1 MDEMNERDELNKAE
15 GGLARSDAADSAAL
29 RSAMSDGAG
38 DTAPQP
44 MSREEYDAA
53 ALPHISDEGSDDA
66 LPHTSDEDDE
76 DDEAALLRI
85 AEEEGDTSPCIL
97 PSELYDKIAAMSQMS
112 DDDDDDPMLIARELE
127 ERLNREDDPDDGKGI
142 FGGYIRL
149 PAFILLCVGVL
160 AGVVH
165 LCLSLSTAFSDFMS
179 GTVGAALRFCLA
191 KLSGVLP
198 FSLAE
203 TLIFMLP
210 VMIVLLFVA
219 SNALAAHKRRWWR
232 FFFSLLALISF
243 LYSLFVFSFVPSYNC
258 TKLEDRLGLDRRDV
272 SAQQLYDTALV
283 LTDDVN
289 SLVDDIT
296 FTYKDASIMPY
307 DIDELSDKIC
317 EAYDCF
323 TPTHSF
329 IQSMH
334 TRIKPLAI
342 SPLMTYTHIAGVY
355 AFYTGESNLNTN
367 FPDYTIPYTTAHEL
381 AHQRGIAREDEA
393 NFVAYLVCMESDDPY
408 IRYSASVSVLE
419 YVYSALAQAD
429 TDLYNRAVGQLDLHV
444 IYEMQ
449 SYSRFFSKYAENT
462 AATVSG
468 AVNDTFL
475 KLSGQSA
482 GSKSY
487 GLVVDLAVAYLC
499 PDSE

>member
-1 MDEMNERDELNKAE
+1 
-15 GGLARSDAADSAAL
+15 
-29 RSAMSDGAG
+29 
-38 DTAPQP
+38 
-44 MSREEYDAA
+44 
-53 ALPHISDEGSDDA
+53 
-66 LPHTSDEDDE
+66 
-76 DDEAALLRI
+76 
-85 AEEEGDTSPCIL
+85 
-97 PSELYDKIAAMSQMS
+97 
-112 DDDDDDPMLIARELE
+112 
-127 ERLNREDDPDDGKGI
+127 
-142 FGGYIRL
+142 
-149 PAFILLCVGVL
+149 
-160 AGVVH
+160 
-165 LCLSLSTAFSDFMS
+165 MS
-179 GTVGAALRFCLA
+179 GTVSAALRFCLA
-191 KLSGVLP
+191 KLTGVLP

-210 VMIVLLFVA
+210 AVIILLFVI
-219 SNALAAHKRRWWR
+219 SNAYAASKRKWWR
-232 FFFSLLALISF
+232 FFFSLLAVISYM
-243 LYSLFVFSFVPSYNC
+243 YSLFVFSFVPSYNC
-258 TKLEDRLGLDRRDV
+258 TKLEDRLGLDRHDV

-283 LTDDVN
+283 LTDEIN
-289 SLVDDIT
+289 SLTDDIT
-296 FTYKDASIMPY
+296 FLYKDASIMPY
-307 DIDELSDKIC
+307 DIDELSDRIC
-317 EAYDCF
+317 EAYDRF

-367 FPDYTIPYTTAHEL
+367 FPDYTIPYTVAHEL

-393 NFVAYLVCMESDDPY
+393 NFIAYLVCMESDDVY
-408 IRYSASVSVLE
+408 IRYSASMSVLE
-419 YVYSALAQAD
+419 YVYSALSQAD
-429 TDLYNRAVGQLDLHV
+429 TDLYNRAVGQLDLHA

-449 SYSRFFSKYAENT
+449 SYSRFFAKYARNT

-487 GLVVDLAVAYLC
+487 GLVVDLAVAYIC

>member
-15 GGLARSDAADSAAL
+15 GGLARSDAADSDAP

-38 DTAPQP
+38 VTAPQP

-97 PSELYDKIAAMSQMS
+97 PSELYDKIVAMSQMS

-307 DIDELSDKIC
+307 DIDELSDKVC

-323 TPTHSF
+323 TPTHGF

-393 NFVAYLVCMESDDPY
+393 NFVAFLVCDTSVDHYLRYSGYLNVYEYMASAL
-408 IRYSASVSVLE
+408 YSASPQKYSEAVSELCDTARTE
-419 YVYSALAQAD
+419 LRAYS
-429 TDLYNRAVGQLDLHV
+429 
-444 IYEMQ
+444 E
-449 SYSRFFSKYAENT
+449 FFDKYRENT
-462 AATVSG
+462 AANVTDSVNSAYLSAFTG
-468 AVNDTFL
+468 NDTR
-475 KLSGQSA
+475 
-482 GSKSY
+482 SY
-487 GLVVDLAVAYLC
+487 GMVVDLCTLYLNGVK
-499 PDSE
+499 

>member
-1 MDEMNERDELNKAE
+1 MDEKRNEFGDAVGGNIPPQEAVQKAQTQNGANAPE
-15 GGLARSDAADSAAL
+15 SVEAEIPETTVTCNVSTDNDINDKEDPICGESI
-29 RSAMSDGAG
+29 AMSV
-38 DTAPQP
+38 
-44 MSREEYDAA
+44 AA
-53 ALPHISDEGSDDA
+53 VSDDA
-66 LPHTSDEDDE
+66 GDVGNTADISDNS
-76 DDEAALLRI
+76 I
-85 AEEEGDTSPCIL
+85 
-97 PSELYDKIAAMSQMS
+97 DKYS
-112 DDDDDDPMLIARELE
+112 DNDDDDDPELLARELE
-127 ERLNREDDPDDGKGI
+127 AYLREQDDPDDGKGI

-149 PAFILLCVGVL
+149 PAFIVLCIGVL
-160 AGVVH
+160 AGAVH
-165 LCLSLSTAFSDFMS
+165 LVLALSTRFSDFMS
-179 GTVGAALRFCLA
+179 VTVSAALRFCLA
-191 KLSGVLP
+191 KLTGVLP

-210 VMIVLLFVA
+210 AVIILLFVI
-219 SNALAAHKRRWWR
+219 SNAYAASKRKWWR
-232 FFFSLLALISF
+232 FFFSLLAVISYM
-243 LYSLFVFSFVPSYNC
+243 YSLFVFSFVPSYNC
-258 TKLEDRLGLDRRDV
+258 TKLEDRLGLDRHDV

-283 LTDDVN
+283 LTDEIN
-289 SLVDDIT
+289 SLTADIT
-296 FTYKDASIMPY
+296 FLYKDASIMPY
-307 DIDELSDKIC
+307 DIGELSDRIC
-317 EAYDCF
+317 EAYDRF

-367 FPDYTIPYTTAHEL
+367 FPDYTIPYTVAHEL

-393 NFVAYLVCMESDDPY
+393 NFIAYLVCMESDDVY
-408 IRYSASVSVLE
+408 IRYSASMSVLE
-419 YVYSALAQAD
+419 YVYSALSQAD
-429 TDLYNRAVGQLDLHV
+429 TDLYNRAVGQLDLHA

-449 SYSRFFSKYAENT
+449 SYSRFFAKYARNT

-487 GLVVDLAVAYLC
+487 GLVVDLAVAYIC
-499 PDSE
+499 PDSK